1 MFKAIATSLLIA
13 MTLTSC
19 QKALSSDLPDSPH
32 SKRPLFIYLVI
43 HDDLPQAK
51 IDSLVENHFVWLI
64 KDLESFT
71 ERRVNLEWIRNVPAL
86 TDYAYKGNNVNE
98 LSRLWRDRVDAYIST
113 HNLPR
118 NQTSKYL
125 LLTNERISASVLGF
139 AIDKGYAGVA
149 SLETYPAPAHELG
162 HMLGGHHDSAEVLY
176 QNGWWCET
184 NLMPTRVNL
193 RANCYV
199 FSDENKQRIA
209 AHLSEYP

>member
-1 MFKAIATSLLIA
+1 MFKAIATSLLMA
-13 MTLTSC
+13 VTLSLC
-19 QKALSSDLPDSPH
+19 HGVLANDLPDGPP
-32 SKRPLFIYLVI
+32 SKRPLFFYLVI

-51 IDSLVENHFVWLI
+51 IDSLVENHFAWLI

-71 ERRVNLEWIRNVPAL
+71 GRRINLEFIRNAPAL
-86 TDYAYKGNNVNE
+86 TDFSYKGDDTDQ
-98 LSRLWRDRVDAYIST
+98 LSALWKKQVDQYMNT

-118 NQTSKYL
+118 NHTTKYL
-125 LLTNERISASVLGF
+125 LLTNNSINSKVMGF
-139 AIDKGYAGVA
+139 AIDKGYAGIA